1 MAVNRNWVKTDGKSL
16 EYAPTWLRTDAGIVV
31 NPSDEQYLAAGWKRN
46 AVQPPE
52 LLDGMV
58 VVSTSYE
65 VHGDSIVAVYDYAEV
80 TPPPPMPKRYS
91 KKKFSLALAR
101 RGIFVEFEEW
111 AKSTEVIE
119 GSGLT
124 IARVLA
130 DSWFMQ
136 SDDPEFIAV
145 KGVAE
150 SKFGVNKIAEVLS
163 ESEDEEW

>member
-1 MAVNRNWVKTDGKSL
+1 MNRNFARIDEADPSRLKFAPDCLGGSL
-16 EYAPTWLRTDAGIVV
+16 DAPTA
-31 NPSDEQYLAAGWKRN
+31 EQYIAEKWLPVAYN
-46 AVQPPE
+46 APE
-52 LLDGMV
+52 PLDGMV
-58 VVSTSYE
+58 ARFVRWDASDGRISRVYE
-65 VHGDSIVAVYDYAEV
+65 YDEL
-80 TPPPPMPKRYS
+80 TPAPDVPKRYS

-101 RGIFVEFEEW
+101 RGIFGAFDEW

-136 SDDPEFIAV
+136 GDDPEFIAV

-150 SKFGVNKIAEVLS
+150 SKFGVDKIAEVLA

>member
-1 MAVNRNWVKTDGKSL
+1 MAVNRNWCRIEDGRLVFS
-16 EYAPTWLRTDAGIVV
+16 PTWLKIGDRIVI
-31 NPSDEQYLAAGWKRN
+31 NPTDEQYLAAGWKRN

-150 SKFGVNKIAEVLS
+150 SKFGVNKIAEVLA